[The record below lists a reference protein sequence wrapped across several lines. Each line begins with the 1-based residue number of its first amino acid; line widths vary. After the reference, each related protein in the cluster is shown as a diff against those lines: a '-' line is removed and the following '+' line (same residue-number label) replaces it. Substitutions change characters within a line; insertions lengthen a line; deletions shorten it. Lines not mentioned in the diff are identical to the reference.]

1 MTQLQTALADNT
13 LKNAATI
20 CGLDWIRRKTR
31 PRLRERPIRTYSLV
45 DLFCGCGGLSLGI
58 REALRLHGSDMEIK
72 LAVDYEEQALMV
84 YKKNLGVNKQ
94 QIVSSD
100 IGELLPGDIGSPPGK
115 LEREFC
121 ACFSGVDILA
131 AGPPCQGHS
140 DLNNSTRRRDP
151 RNRLYLKAVRF
162 VELAKPRVVLIENVP
177 AAVHDSGNV
186 VEKSQLHLREMGYKV
201 KTLFVDAYRL
211 GLPQTR
217 KRHILIAVIGDA
229 WKGELELG
237 ETAPGSLH
245 NYLYDIIDECNT
257 DTRTYCTPSRMTE
270 DNKRRV
276 CYLFDNDK
284 YDLPDSERPDCHK
297 DKEHSYVS
305 MYGRLS
311 WEKPAQTITSGF
323 GSMGQGRFI
332 HPERERVLTPHEAAR
347 IQGIPDFCDFSSV
360 THRTALHEMIGNAVP
375 PRIAATIISDLCNQ
389 HIL

>member
-1 MTQLQTALADNT
+1 MQ
-13 LKNAATI
+13 
-20 CGLDWIRRKTR
+20 
-31 PRLRERPIRTYSLV
+31 
-45 DLFCGCGGLSLGI
+45 
-58 REALRLHGSDMEIK
+58 IK
-72 LAVDYEEQALMV
+72 LAVDYEEQALMA
-84 YKKNLGVNKQ
+84 YKKNLGVSKQ
-94 QIVSSD
+94 EIAGSD
-100 IGELLPGDIGSPPGK
+100 ISELLPGDVGSPPGK

-121 ACFSGVDILA
+121 ARFSGVDILA

-186 VEKSQLHLREMGYKV
+186 VEKSQLHLREMGYEV
-201 KTLFVDAYRL
+201 KTLFVDASRL

-217 KRHILIAVIGDA
+217 KRHILIAVSGNA
-229 WKGELELG
+229 WKGEIDLG
-237 ETAPGSLH
+237 ETATCSLKD
-245 NYLYDIIDECNT
+245 YIYDIIDEYKT
-257 DTRTYCTPSRMTE
+257 DSRTYCTPSRMTE

-276 CYLFDNDK
+276 RYLFDNEG
-284 YDLPDSERPDCHK
+284 YNLPDSERPDCHK
-297 DKEHSYVS
+297 GGEHSYVS

-323 GSMGQGRFI
+323 GSMGQGRFV

-347 IQGIPDFCDFSSV
+347 IQGIPDFFDFSSV